1 MTDVNALTRA
11 TAALDPPLAALDL
24 PAFRANA
31 ADLVR
36 RAGGK
41 PVRVASKS
49 VRCRWALEQ
58 ALATPGF
65 AGVMAYSVREAIW
78 LAKSGVTD
86 VLLGYPSADRTAL
99 AELAADET
107 LHDVITLMVDDP
119 AQLAVIRAAG
129 GRAPLRVC
137 LDVDA
142 SLRIGPLHL
151 GVRRSPIRTPAAAA
165 VLAETVLAEGFR
177 VVGVMFYEAQIAG
190 LQDTSAAVRLMKKAS
205 AADLSRRRSAVV
217 EAVRNVLHNPA
228 AMEIVNSGGTGS
240 LEISSVDPCVT
251 EVTAGSGLYMSGI
264 FDRYDAFES
273 RPSLYF
279 ALPVVRKPTRT
290 IATLFGGGYIASG
303 PAGRSRLPKLATPGL
318 TLTGTEGAGEV
329 QTPVTG
335 PSELRIGERVWLRH
349 AKAGELLER
358 FDTVHVVDGDRIVE
372 SVPSYRGEGR
382 NFG

>member
-1 MTDVNALTRA
+1 VTDLDALTRA
-11 TAALDPPLAALDL
+11 TAPLDPPLTALDL
-24 PAFRANA
+24 AAFRQNA

-49 VRCRWALEQ
+49 VRCRWALDQ

-78 LAKSGVTD
+78 LAQTGVAD
-86 VLLGYPSADRTAL
+86 VLLGYPSVDRSAL
-99 AELAADET
+99 AELGADAA
-107 LHDVITLMVDDP
+107 LHDAITLMIDDP
-119 AQLAVIRAAG
+119 AQLAVIRSVAG
-129 GRAPLRVC
+129 PAPLRVC

-151 GVRRSPIRTPAAAA
+151 GVRRSPIRTPAAAKR
-165 VLAETVLAEGFR
+165 LAETALAQRFL
-177 VVGVMFYEAQIAG
+177 VAGVMFYEAQIAG
-190 LQDTSAAVRLMKKAS
+190 LQDTSMAVRLMKKAS
-205 AADLSRRRSAVV
+205 TAELARRRSAVV
-217 EAVRNVLHNPA
+217 EAVEKAVGALQ
-228 AMEIVNSGGTGS
+228 IVNAGGTGS
-240 LEISSVDPCVT
+240 LEISSADPAVS

-264 FDRYDAFES
+264 FDRYNAFES
-273 RPSLYF
+273 RPALYF
-279 ALPVVRKPTRT
+279 ALPVVRRPTPT

-303 PAGRSRLPKLATPGL
+303 PAGPSRLPKLATPGL
-318 TLTGTEGAGEV
+318 KLIGTEGAGEV

-335 PSELRIGERVWLRH
+335 AAALRIGDRVWLRH

-372 SVPSYRGEGR
+372 SVPTYRGEDR
-382 NFG
+382 AFG

>member
-1 MTDVNALTRA
+1 VTDLDALTRA

-24 PAFRANA
+24 AAFRRNA

-36 RAGGK
+36 RADGK

-49 VRCRWALEQ
+49 VRCRWALDQ

-78 LAKSGVTD
+78 LAQSGVSD

-99 AELAADET
+99 AELGAGQT
-107 LHDVITLMVDDP
+107 LHDAITLMIDDP
-119 AQLAVIRAAG
+119 AQLAVIRSAAG
-129 GRAPLRVC
+129 PAPLRVC
-137 LDVDA
+137 LDIDA
-142 SLRIGPLHL
+142 SLRIGSLHL
-151 GVRRSPIRTPAAAA
+151 GVRRSPIRTPAAAKA
-165 VLAETVLAEGFR
+165 LAETTLAQGFQ

-190 LQDTSAAVRLMKKAS
+190 LQDTSIAVRLMKKAS
-205 AADLSRRRSAVV
+205 AAELARRRSAVV
-217 EAVRNVLHNPA
+217 EAVKKAVGALQ
-228 AMEIVNSGGTGS
+228 IVNAGGTGS
-240 LEISSVDPCVT
+240 LEVSSADPAVS

-273 RPSLYF
+273 RPALYF
-279 ALPVVRKPTRT
+279 ALPVVRKPTST

-303 PAGRSRLPKLATPGL
+303 PSGRSRLPKLATPGL
-318 TLTGTEGAGEV
+318 KLIGTEGAGEV

-335 PSELRIGERVWLRH
+335 AAALHIGDRVWLRH

-382 NFG
+382 AFG